1 MLILMRPSAGSIL
14 AALLNLTSGTNHPHV
29 MCTHN
34 PLSVEGFN
42 APPGH
47 ATMHLEWVTICLLP
61 PINCISSP
69 IKCYSLKAA
78 DSKVH
83 MTKELHMQ
91 GLAQAQEIYNKSLQC
106 RPERKRIHQKKNE
119 RSSIMKAV
127 AVTFYRT

>member
-14 AALLNLTSGTNHPHV
+14 AALLNLTSGINHPHV

-47 ATMHLEWVTICLLP
+47 ETMHLEWVTICLLP
-61 PINCISSP
+61 PINCISSN
-69 IKCYSLKAA
+69 KTA
-78 DSKVH
+78 DSKVC

-91 GLAQAQEIYNKSLQC
+91 
-106 RPERKRIHQKKNE
+106 
-119 RSSIMKAV
+119 
-127 AVTFYRT
+127 

>member
-61 PINCISSP
+61 PIIAYQVQSNA
-69 IKCYSLKAA
+69 SLKAA
-78 DSKVH
+78 DSKVRL
-83 MTKELHMQ
+83 TKELHMQ
-91 GLAQAQEIYNKSLQC
+91 GSAQAQEIYNKSLQC